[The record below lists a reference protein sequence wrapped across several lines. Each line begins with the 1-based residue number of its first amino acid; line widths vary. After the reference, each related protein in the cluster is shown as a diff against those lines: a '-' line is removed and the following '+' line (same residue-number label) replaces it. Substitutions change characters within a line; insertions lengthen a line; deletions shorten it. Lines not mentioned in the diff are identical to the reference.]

1 MVERR
6 AHGLLLAALA
16 TAACSPFA
24 DRDGPPRHERDSST
38 VPDAVPQPVARSR
51 YGNPPFYEVFGQRYH
66 VLPTSADFRERG
78 VASWYGKKFH
88 GERTASGET
97 YDMYAMTAAH
107 KTLPLP
113 TYARVTNLRNGR
125 NVVVKINDR
134 GPFAH
139 NRIIDLSYSAANR
152 LDMLAAGTTL
162 VEIEALEAGSAA
174 EAPHMAEAPR
184 VAVADAAAAA
194 PAAAGRLYVQVGAF
208 GDPGNAER
216 LRDKLVAAGVGN
228 VIIRE
233 GASLYRVRVGPIP
246 GVTEFDA
253 TVARMESMDIA
264 GSRLVVE

>member
-1 MVERR
+1 MAERFAR
-6 AHGLLLAALA
+6 RLLLLAALA
-16 TAACSPFA
+16 TTACSPFA

-51 YGNPPFYEVFGQRYH
+51 YGNPTFYEVFGQRYH

-139 NRIIDLSYSAANR
+139 NRIIDLSYSAASR

-162 VEIEALEAGSAA
+162 VEIEALEPGGVV
-174 EAPHMAEAPR
+174 EAPHIAIAEA
-184 VAVADAAAAA
+184 ADAA
-194 PAAAGRLYVQVGAF
+194 PAAEGRLYVQVGAF
-208 GDPGNAER
+208 GDPGNAKR

-228 VIIRE
+228 VVIRE

-246 GVTEFDA
+246 GVAEFDA

-264 GSRLVVE
+264 GSRLVLE

>member
-6 AHGLLLAALA
+6 AHALLLIALLA
-16 TAACSPFA
+16 AACSPFA
-24 DRDGPPRHERDSST
+24 DRDGPPRREPDLSA
-38 VPDAVPQPVARSR
+38 VPDAVPQAAPRSR

-66 VLPTSADFRERG
+66 VLPTSTDFRERG
-78 VASWYGKKFH
+78 VASWYGEKFH
-88 GERTASGET
+88 GARTASGEP

-107 KTLPLP
+107 RTLPLP

-125 NVVVKINDR
+125 SVVVKINDR

-139 NRIIDLSYSAANR
+139 NRVIDLSYSAASR
-152 LDMLAAGTTL
+152 LEMLGAGTTL
-162 VEIEALEAGSAA
+162 VEIEALEPGGVA

-184 VAVADAAAAA
+184 IAVADAAAAA

-208 GDPGNAER
+208 GDSGNAER
-216 LRDKLVAAGVGN
+216 LRDRLVAAGVDN
-228 VIIRE
+228 VVIRE

-246 GVTEFDA
+246 GVAEFDA

-264 GSRLVVE
+264 DSRLVVE